1 MIHSPIEKGEN
12 MKKTAG
18 IIGGMGPQAT
28 IDLFQKIVSNTVSN
42 SDNEHIHILID
53 NNTDIPD
60 RTKSILENSD
70 LPLKYL
76 SESAKRLEL
85 IGADFLAMPCNTA
98 HFFYD
103 NLKKEVNIPI
113 INMIEETAIT
123 LKNNNETTLLL
134 LATSGTIK
142 TNIYQKIFDKYDLK
156 IITPNI
162 EFQNEIMSAI
172 YDFVKKGIPYSK
184 VNTFKEYLNTILIEN
199 KIDNIILGCT
209 ELPILFE
216 DNKLEYKVI
225 DPTLVLAKK
234 IISEAGY
241 KIKSL

>member
-76 SESAKRLEL
+76 SESAKTR
-85 IGADFLAMPCNTA
+85 INWSR
-98 HFFYD
+98 FFS
-103 NLKKEVNIPI
+103 NAL
-113 INMIEETAIT
+113 
-123 LKNNNETTLLL
+123 
-134 LATSGTIK
+134 
-142 TNIYQKIFDKYDLK
+142 
-156 IITPNI
+156 
-162 EFQNEIMSAI
+162 
-172 YDFVKKGIPYSK
+172 
-184 VNTFKEYLNTILIEN
+184 
-199 KIDNIILGCT
+199 
-209 ELPILFE
+209 
-216 DNKLEYKVI
+216 
-225 DPTLVLAKK
+225 
-234 IISEAGY
+234 
-241 KIKSL
+241 